1 MEQKDSAHVAGA
13 GLSRRT
19 IVKGA
24 AWSLPVI
31 AVAVAAPAFA
41 ASNGTEIDPGST
53 PVPTGVCTP
62 VGNIRFALTKNG
74 APVANQAIIV
84 TLPPAA
90 PAGQSSFHWSDGTT
104 APKTL
109 LSDANG
115 IVDLTSLIVTSSTP
129 GTYDV
134 VGQIAPNG
142 PTASIPVMVSGL
154 WMGALT
160 QGYGGTGIHA
170 VFTSTPADPGNPG
183 TPDYFSY
190 CVEHDV
196 PAKSDMAATAGGLG
210 TYLGSNYLTGSAD
223 IYSKVLW
230 IIQNSYPGITL
241 SAFSAAVAAWAP
253 GAGHPF
259 TAPLSADDA
268 IEATQYAIW
277 RYTDLTFDAA
287 WNFETPNSEAAYWYL
302 LAQINAGQRGTQSGT
317 TGLITS
323 EAKSVCST
331 PTGGDHAQS
340 QILVVPA

>member
-1 MEQKDSAHVAGA
+1 MEQKDNERVAGA
-13 GLSRRT
+13 GVTRRT

-41 ASNGTEIDPGST
+41 ASQGTEIGPGDQ

-62 VGNIRFALTKNG
+62 VGDIRFSITKNG

-142 PTASIPVMVSGL
+142 PTASIPVMVAGL
-154 WMGALT
+154 WMGGLA
-160 QGYGGTGIHA
+160 QGYGGTGIHG
-170 VFTSTPADPGNPG
+170 VFTSTPADPSNPG
-183 TPDYFSY
+183 APDYFSY

-196 PAKSDMAATAGGLG
+196 SAKSNMAATAGDLS
-210 TYLGSNYLTGSAD
+210 TFLGSNLLTGSAD

-230 IIQNSYPGITL
+230 VIQNSYPGITL
-241 SAFSAAVAAWAP
+241 TAFSTAVEAWAATT
-253 GAGHPF
+253 GQAF
-259 TAPLSADDA
+259 TAPLSVNDA

-277 RYTDLTFDAA
+277 RYTDLGWDAA
-287 WNFETPNSEAAYWYL
+287 WNFQTPNSEAAYWYL
-302 LAQINAGQRGTQSGT
+302 LAQINAGHRGTQSGT

-323 EAKSVCST
+323 EARSVCDT
-331 PTGGDHAQS
+331 PTGGNHAQS